1 MHVYLTSHH
10 LWDEGNII
18 SILQIQRLSLRK
30 AKWLGQSTTGEKVPE
45 LGLEPVVLK
54 VSPAW
59 YSLQRE
65 EEAELGKEED
75 KQNRAETGD

>member
-10 LWDEGNII
+10 LWDKGIII

-30 AKWLGQSTTGEKVPE
+30 AKCLGQSTTGEKVPK
-45 LGLEPVVLK
+45 LGLEPAILK
-54 VSPAW
+54 VSPIW
-59 YSLQRE
+59 YSLQRK

-75 KQNRAETGD
+75 KQNRAETGE